1 MVRLLLVTVA
11 FFSSVVSASQDPTA
25 PLGWQ
30 KPREAK
36 PATKIVQQP
45 VPMLQSIVCRD
56 AGHCRAVLNNQ
67 VALVGETV
75 NGYKVTS
82 IEPELVRLSRAGKQW
97 ELELFTLDIK
107 Q

>member
-1 MVRLLLVTVA
+1 
-11 FFSSVVSASQDPTA
+11 
-25 PLGWQ
+25 
-30 KPREAK
+30 
-36 PATKIVQQP
+36 
-45 VPMLQSIVCRD
+45 MLQSIVCRD
-56 AGHCRAVLNNQ
+56 AGLCRAVLNNQ

-82 IEPELVRLSRAGKQW
+82 IEPELVWLSRAGKQW

>member
-1 MVRLLLVTVA
+1 
-11 FFSSVVSASQDPTA
+11 
-25 PLGWQ
+25 
-30 KPREAK
+30 
-36 PATKIVQQP
+36 
-45 VPMLQSIVCRD
+45 
-56 AGHCRAVLNNQ
+56 VLNNQ